1 MDQSLEELRAQ
12 RASIKAHLDW
22 LDQQIAAAEPQ
33 IAEPQIAEPQPPG
46 AEPPIAGAEPPIPES
61 PQNLQQEPESATA
74 RATHRTIPANE
85 VAPIADAPIADAPIA
100 DAPIADAPIADVS
113 LELEH
118 ILQSA
123 PTTNIKRTQAG
134 CLLIFVAAAALFI
147 FLLFGL
153 PYLLD

>member
-85 VAPIADAPIADAPIA
+85 VAPIADAPIAD
-100 DAPIADAPIADVS
+100 VS